1 MQVLIAVARFLASDL
16 HHVELVTLGF
26 GLTHKS
32 IRDKVHDS
40 DMKLVGHLDQRCL
53 GRIKQGLVL
62 TRDGKRVLGTV
73 QQKPRAIWL
82 TSKRRWL
89 SQGTLPGYSKSPRS
103 SRAKQ

>member
-1 MQVLIAVARFLASDL
+1 
-16 HHVELVTLGF
+16 
-26 GLTHKS
+26 
-32 IRDKVHDS
+32 
-40 DMKLVGHLDQRCL
+40 
-53 GRIKQGLVL
+53 LVL